1 MCIFAIFS
9 MKFRSIMGKQKKTEK
24 IANSINMRWVR
35 FITFWTLILSM
46 GISVLSDAFVSKVN
60 IFFSTLLLLTII
72 LIGILFDIIGIAV
85 TAAEVK
91 GFQAMGANK
100 VPSANYAISL
110 IRNAD
115 KVANFCND
123 VIGDICGI
131 VSGAVGASIVFR
143 LLGIWG
149 IVDGTLISVLFTG
162 AISAVTV
169 GGKAIGK
176 SISMTYAQEIV
187 MACAKIMRSFARLK
201 PHKSNRKK
209 NKG

>member
-91 GFQAMGANK
+91 GFHAMGANK

>member
-1 MCIFAIFS
+1 
-9 MKFRSIMGKQKKTEK
+9 MGKQKKTEK

-91 GFQAMGANK
+91 GFHAMGANK